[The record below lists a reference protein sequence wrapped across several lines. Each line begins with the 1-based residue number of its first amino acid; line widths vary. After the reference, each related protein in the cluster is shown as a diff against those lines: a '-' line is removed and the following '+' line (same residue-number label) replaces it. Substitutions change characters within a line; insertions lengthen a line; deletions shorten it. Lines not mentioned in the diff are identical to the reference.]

1 MVNYNFYT
9 YLRQAYLRIED
20 TKTNEFYHYNVS
32 EWTPFDVEEV
42 MVNHGIKM
50 TQHIWEHIQ
59 DVLSKI

>member
-9 YLRQAYLRIED
+9 YLGQCYLRIEN
-20 TKTNEFYHYNVS
+20 TETNEYYHYNVS

-42 MVNHGIKM
+42 MVERGIKM